1 MHTRGQRALYTRLYR
16 SVARAQHSFFLVCS
30 LARVIRRNATPM
42 RFLAVITAVVVVVLV
57 VVNLASHHAHATA
70 TTANF
75 FKMPAPWGWRCE
87 DGRCVKHA
95 AAGGSDLVP
104 LNQCKLTCGGA
115 GVLWPLPASASVGR
129 RVSLFLP
136 QNAALRPTCPA
147 QVCPLL
153 QEAFVLF
160 RDALQ
165 RYHPDYTSGEA
176 PWAGPWDAATE
187 AHALVVAVTVEG
199 AQAHLTL
206 DTDESY
212 SLSVNTS
219 ADGAVTTATI
229 VAPTFFGARHALET
243 LAQLVDYHETR
254 DALMVVQTAAVTDA
268 PEFAYRGLLVDTSR
282 NFVTVAALRRTVD
295 AMAAS
300 KLNTL
305 HWHITDSHSF
315 PLALHS
321 LPNMAYYGAY
331 SARQVYTP
339 AQVRDL
345 VQYARVR
352 GVRLLPELDAPAHV
366 GNGWQWAEK
375 EGLGRL
381 AVCVNQEPWQELC
394 VEPPCGQLNLANPAI
409 YDIIGQIYEEMLD
422 IFAPVD
428 IFHYGGDEVNL
439 NCWNSTQEI
448 NSWMTANGH
457 GVDEEAYYR
466 QWAVFQEKA
475 LQLMQKAAKG
485 RKVEGVLWTSE
496 LTKPGRLNLSHNS
509 SQYIIQIW
517 STQDDPV
524 IGEMLAMGH
533 RLIFSNHDAWYL
545 DCGMG
550 AWVGDGNNWCSP
562 YKGWQTVYDNSPH
575 AIATS
580 LTGSPNT
587 ELILGGEAALW
598 TEQADTNTVDAKVWP
613 RAAALAE
620 RLWSNPSTSWQEAE
634 TRFIHH
640 RQRLVQRGVQAE
652 RIQPQWC
659 HQNEELCY
667 L

>member
-1 MHTRGQRALYTRLYR
+1 MHTRGQRTLYTRLYR
-16 SVARAQHSFFLVCS
+16 SVAKAQHSFFLVCS

-42 RFLAVITAVVVVVLV
+42 RFLAVITAVVVVLV

-104 LNQCKLTCGGA
+104 LNQCKLTCGGV

-136 QNAALRPTCPA
+136 HNAALRPTCPA

-268 PEFAYRGLLVDTSR
+268 PAFAYRGLLVDTSR

-315 PLALHS
+315 PLVLHS

-352 GVRLLPELDAPAHV
+352 GVRVLPELDAPAHV

-381 AVCVNQEPWQELC
+381 AVCVNQEPWQQYCE
-394 VEPPCGQLNLANPAI
+394 EPPCGQLNPSLNATYSLLGQLYTHLLQLFPAHH
-409 YDIIGQIYEEMLD
+409 Y
-422 IFAPVD
+422 
-428 IFHYGGDEVNL
+428 FHYGASQVSI
-439 NCWNSTQEI
+439 NCWNLTEEVTEYLKETGRGQGGEDFHDLWGEFQRRARELVEAASGDVTL
-448 NSWMTANGH
+448 
-457 GVDEEAYYR
+457 GVVRSSSLTEAER
-466 QWAVFQEKA
+466 
-475 LQLMQKAAKG
+475 
-485 RKVEGVLWTSE
+485 RKRHLDPEY
-496 LTKPGRLNLSHNS
+496 
-509 SQYIIQIW
+509 YIIQITTPDAVEEARRL
-517 STQDDPV
+517 TQEGYSVILSDPKTWD
-524 IGEMLAMGH
+524 LSSGH
-533 RLIFSNHDAWYL
+533 GDAY
-545 DCGMG
+545 GSG
-550 AWVGDGNNWCSP
+550 PVPKNA
-562 YKGWQTVYDNSPH
+562 YKGWQAVYGTHLQKGAGP
-575 AIATS
+575 
-580 LTGSPNT
+580 GKV
-587 ELILGGEAALW
+587 LGGEAVLW
-598 TEQADTNTVDAKVWP
+598 SRQVDGGNLDATVWP

-620 RLWSNPSTSWQEAE
+620 RLWSNPSTSWREAE